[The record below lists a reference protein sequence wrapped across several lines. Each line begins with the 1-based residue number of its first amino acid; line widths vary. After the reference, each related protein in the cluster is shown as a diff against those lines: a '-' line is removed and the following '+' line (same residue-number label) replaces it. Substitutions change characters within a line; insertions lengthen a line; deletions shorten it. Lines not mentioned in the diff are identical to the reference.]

1 MSSSSESSFDEP
13 EECTVANVA
22 VLNKYKLAGE
32 IANKVVKSV
41 VEKCAA
47 EQSVRELCEA
57 ADALIIAETSLIFK
71 KEKELRK
78 GVAFPTC
85 ISVNNCVCHF
95 SPLKNDT
102 DVVLKDG
109 DLVKIDLAVHIDG
122 YIASVGYSHVVG
134 ATKENP
140 ASGRKADVIR
150 AAYTALD
157 ASMRLIKG
165 GVDNFKV
172 TEVIQK
178 AAEAFQCKPIEGM
191 LSHQLYRN
199 QFEGKKSI
207 IQNPN
212 EAQKREHEK
221 SEFDVNEVYA
231 LDILVSTGE
240 GKAREVTARTT
251 IYRKTDSSYPLRMK
265 TSRAFFSEVG
275 AKYDMMGFC
284 LRYFEDEK
292 KARLGIAEC
301 VNHGLL
307 TPFPVLYE
315 KEGDL
320 VAQFKCTVA
329 ITATGLQKISGFP
342 LDVDAYKSDH
352 KIADADLKEALST
365 GTKTNKKKKAK
376 AKKAAGEAAN
386 AAIMGLSLKEKDGQP
401 QPSQDG
407 SSAAE
412 AAAGAGG
419 DQAKET
425 STAVRDA

>member
-1 MSSSSESSFDEP
+1 MIS
-13 EECTVANVA
+13 
-22 VLNKYKLAGE
+22 
-32 IANKVVKSV
+32 
-41 VEKCAA
+41 
-47 EQSVRELCEA
+47 
-57 ADALIIAETSLIFK
+57 AETSVIFK
-71 KEKELRK
+71 KEKELKK

-95 SPLKNDT
+95 SPLKSDPDT
-102 DVVLKDG
+102 VLKND

-122 YIASVGYSHVVG
+122 YIASIAFSHVVG

-140 ASGRKADVIR
+140 VTGRKADVIR

-157 ASMRLIKG
+157 AAMRLIKG

-172 TEVIQK
+172 TDVIQK
-178 AAEAFQCKPIEGM
+178 AAEEYQCKPVEGM

-240 GKAREVTARTT
+240 GKAKEISSRTT
-251 IYRKTDSSYPLRMK
+251 VYRKTDSSYMLRMK
-265 TSRAFFSEVG
+265 TSRAFFSEVT
-275 AKYDMMGFC
+275 AKYDTMGFN

-301 VNHGLL
+301 SNHGLL

-315 KEGDL
+315 KDGEY
-320 VAQFKCTVA
+320 VAQFKFTVA
-329 ITATGLQKISGFP
+329 LTATGLQRITGIP
-342 LDVDAYKSDH
+342 LDLEAYKSQH
-352 KIADADLKEALST
+352 KISDADLKVALST
-365 GTKTNKKKKAK
+365 GTKSNKKKKAK

-386 AAIMGLSLKEKDGQP
+386 AILGLTINHQDDEAGSSGTGDADSRENV
-401 QPSQDG
+401 QPSV
-407 SSAAE
+407 S
-412 AAAGAGG
+412 
-419 DQAKET
+419 AKENET
-425 STAVRDA
+425 SVRQA